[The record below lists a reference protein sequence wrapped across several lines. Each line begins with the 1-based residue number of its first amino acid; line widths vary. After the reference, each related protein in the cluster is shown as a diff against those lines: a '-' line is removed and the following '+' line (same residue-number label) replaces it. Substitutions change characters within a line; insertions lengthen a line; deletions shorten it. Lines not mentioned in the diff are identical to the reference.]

1 MKISTSCEHGIA
13 AGLTARESL
22 RLMKAAGFEGIDLSL
37 CRHMNEP
44 EKYLTKEWTASV
56 LEQVRTAKDE
66 GLEIAQC
73 HLPYYPGH
81 LENPGDG
88 SAEAFGEY
96 WLPMYFH
103 GLEAAEKAGAKIA
116 VIHPMYHEG
125 GRQATV
131 DANVYLWEKMR
142 PALKQSGI
150 KLAFENVFIR
160 RERKYIRAFL
170 EEAEVMREI
179 ADAMDADTAGLCMD
193 TGHANIFR
201 FDICEYARTFA
212 DRLICLHVN
221 ANSGEDEHIIPLSG
235 AAWCE
240 RMDFEAF
247 SRTLN
252 EIGYKGWYNLEVS
265 GGRFPKAAARP
276 FYEYAA
282 IVARH
287 LADAAQC

>member
-13 AGLTARESL
+13 AGLSARESL
-22 RLMKAAGFEGIDLSL
+22 RLMKKAGFEGIDLSL
-37 CRHMNEP
+37 CRCMSEP
-44 EKYLTKEWTASV
+44 EKFLTKEWTRDV
-56 LEQVRTAKDE
+56 LEQARIAKEE

-88 SAEAFGEY
+88 SAEAFGKE
-96 WLPMYFH
+96 WLPMYLH
-103 GLEAAEKAGAKIA
+103 ALEAAERAGAKLA

-125 GRQATV
+125 GKQATI
-131 DANVYLWEKMR
+131 DANVYLGEQMR

-160 RERKYIRAFL
+160 RERKYIRAFV
-170 EEAEVMREI
+170 EEAEVIRAI
-179 ADAMDADTAGLCMD
+179 ADALGDIAGICMD

-201 FDICEYARTFA
+201 FDISEYAKVLG
-212 DRLICLHVN
+212 DKLICLHVN
-221 ANSGEDEHIIPLSG
+221 ANSGEDEHVIPLTG

-247 SRTLN
+247 SKTLK
-252 EIGYKGWYNLEVS
+252 EIGYKGWYNLEIS

-282 IVARH
+282 IVAGH
-287 LADAAQC
+287 LADIAQC